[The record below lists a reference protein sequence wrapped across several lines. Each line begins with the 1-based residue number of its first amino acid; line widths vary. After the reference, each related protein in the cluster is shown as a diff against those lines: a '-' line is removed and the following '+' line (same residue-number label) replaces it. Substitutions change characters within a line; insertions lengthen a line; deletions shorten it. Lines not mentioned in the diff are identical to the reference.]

1 MQPHAPRSGLVMPQ
15 FPSLGSHRPGWLL
28 RLSAGCPQ
36 LWAFLLHPFSP
47 PFPPALHFDVRNLL
61 PSAQPLLCKPS
72 LGGLSRACSLLPFA
86 SSAATLL
93 VLVGTVEA
101 GEQARDTVTQS
112 AWMVAATASF
122 GMSRWDGASS
132 RTKPGEGNEPRTR
145 GHSAN
150 MRQGTAEP
158 MGCRKQPPCPRH
170 PDGSF
175 GPDRAF
181 KSQKLQ
187 NNLFVPCK
195 KCSQERAID
204 CCGALEVPGLCC
216 LPAHSKPVCF
226 GFIYLKRANIELC
239 KHGTGGQGQAAT
251 LRRAPNP

>member
-1 MQPHAPRSGLVMPQ
+1 M
-15 FPSLGSHRPGWLL
+15 
-28 RLSAGCPQ
+28 
-36 LWAFLLHPFSP
+36 
-47 PFPPALHFDVRNLL
+47 D
-61 PSAQPLLCKPS
+61 
-72 LGGLSRACSLLPFA
+72 
-86 SSAATLL
+86 
-93 VLVGTVEA
+93 
-101 GEQARDTVTQS
+101 
-112 AWMVAATASF
+112 ATATVSF

-132 RTKPGEGNEPRTR
+132 QLKPGEGNEPSTH

-150 MRQGTAEP
+150 MRQGAAEP

-195 KCSQERAID
+195 KCSRERAID
-204 CCGALEVPGLCC
+204 CCGALEVPGLWCF
-216 LPAHSKPVCF
+216 PAHSKPVCF

-239 KHGTGGQGQAAT
+239 KHGTGGKGRQQSSGVCPIHSISLTRLLWQE
-251 LRRAPNP
+251 